1 MAGGNF
7 GGGTGT
13 QADPFIIEDWADLE
27 ACAADNSQKYYKVVN
42 DLDANDRNDGVWQQ
56 IQFKYFSEIDY
67 DGHKIRNIY
76 TDGTESLFHFTQAA
90 SSSQT
95 MTVKN
100 LEIENLYAPNA
111 SLISGTYGINHES
124 CKIKG
129 MCLFL
134 CAPSYN
140 LNRSAFLRCSIALNG
155 AGFSSSG
162 SYYFGMKQCS
172 VKLTDGRNF
181 FSNCH
186 YDQCRIVGNIKRT
199 SVSTTRIDISYS
211 KNSVFVLKDDTGGS
225 ITGASFSGTDA
236 ALPNLVVTSLLG
248 DYTPTATNGIL
259 ATTAQANDIA
269 WLQEHGFPVVSAV

>member
-56 IQFKYFSEIDY
+56 IQFKFFSEIDY
-67 DGHKIRNIY
+67 GGHKIRNIY

-111 SLISGTYGINHES
+111 TLISGTYGINHES

-129 MCLFL
+129 MCRYL

-155 AGFSSSG
+155 ADLNSNSSFP
-162 SYYFGMKQCS
+162 FGMKQCS
-172 VKLTDGRNF
+172 VKLTDGINNF
-181 FSNCH
+181 FGCY

-199 SVSTTRIDISYS
+199 PVSTTRINISNS
-211 KNSVFVLKDDTGGS
+211 KNSVFVLKDDTDGT